1 MDKKSPSET
10 LQMTAEEKQC
20 VIDVFDALISMDL
33 ILKKERRK
41 NEDKNLQSNPDF
53 FQEKN
58 QHASS
63 DMAMG
68 KTPKGETIAK
78 KQPRRRKK

>member
-41 NEDKNLQSNPDF
+41 NEDKNLQSNPDY

-63 DMAMG
+63 GMVMG
-68 KTPKGETIAK
+68 KTSKRKITAK
-78 KQPRRRKK
+78 RQHERRKK